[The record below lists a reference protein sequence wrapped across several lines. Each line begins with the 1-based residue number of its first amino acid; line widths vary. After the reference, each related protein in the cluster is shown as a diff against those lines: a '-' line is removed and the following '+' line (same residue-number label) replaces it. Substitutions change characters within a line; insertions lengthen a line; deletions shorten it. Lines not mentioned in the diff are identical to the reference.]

1 MIPTAIP
8 RAPLFLGL
16 AGLLPFLWAAAG
28 VLVPAVS
35 DWTVSILGQRFNASF
50 VLISYGTVIL
60 CFMSGVLWG
69 FAVKSDRMMP
79 YVVSV
84 IPALWAF
91 FTVGGGEGQA
101 TSAVLIGFILVFAFD
116 LQFAVWRLVPE
127 WWIKL
132 RSLLTAIVC
141 GCLLIGVFA

>member
-1 MIPTAIP
+1 MIP
-8 RAPLFLGL
+8 RAPLLLGL
-16 AGLLPFLWAAAG
+16 AGLMPFLWAALG
-28 VLVPAVS
+28 SLVPSFS
-35 DWTVSILGQRFNASF
+35 DMTVGVLGQRFNAPF

-69 FAVKSDRMMP
+69 FAVKSDRFAP
-79 YVVSV
+79 YIYSV

-91 FTVGGGEGQA
+91 FTIGGGEEQA
-101 TSAVLIGFILVFAFD
+101 TKAVLIGFILVFAFD
-116 LQFAVWRLVPE
+116 LQFSVWRLVPD

-132 RSLLTAIVC
+132 RALLTAIVC